1 MLVNEGMGGSLH
13 GGPLLSGIPLAKI
26 ASFSLPRTGRAMSL
40 MLEVCDA
47 FCTSC
52 DTRLITGGLLI
63 VGCVLTDNVDVVVVV
78 AEGVVPRFVATV
90 VVVLVDGEVV
100 VFVVGVV
107 PVAVEGDVTVVAT
120 DAGASLVDDG
130 CTVGSVFAEV
140 DSKLLLS
147 STGVTTSSSTSFS
160 SSWMKVRPVRQ
171 KAELMGEL
179 SESPSIPPPSLPLLS
194 RVVGVGGGVGSEPD
208 AEEKACVEERVA
220 TP

>member
-1 MLVNEGMGGSLH
+1 MLVNEGRGGSLR

-78 AEGVVPRFVATV
+78 VEGVVPIVVPTV
-90 VVVLVDGEVV
+90 VVGLVDGKIE

-120 DAGASLVDDG
+120 GAGASLFEDVSIA
-130 CTVGSVFAEV
+130 GSVFVAV
-140 DSKLLLS
+140 GSKLLS
-147 STGVTTSSSTSFS
+147 ATGVTISSSTSFS

-171 KAELMGEL
+171 
-179 SESPSIPPPSLPLLS
+179 
-194 RVVGVGGGVGSEPD
+194 
-208 AEEKACVEERVA
+208 
-220 TP
+220 